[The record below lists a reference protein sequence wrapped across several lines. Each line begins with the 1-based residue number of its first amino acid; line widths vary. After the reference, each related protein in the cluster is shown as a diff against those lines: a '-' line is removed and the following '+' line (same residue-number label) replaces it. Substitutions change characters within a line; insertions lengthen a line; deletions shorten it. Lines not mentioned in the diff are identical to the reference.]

1 MSQAPPRRN
10 NGRRQGPLH
19 EPLGVP
25 GDLLDQLAVE
35 LVPELGVV
43 DAPLANLQSTSSH
56 VTRGEKR
63 GQAKEVVV
71 EVEAPFA

>member
-1 MSQAPPRRN
+1 
-10 NGRRQGPLH
+10 LH

-43 DAPLANLQSTSSH
+43 DAPLANLQSTSIQ

-63 GQAKEVVV
+63 GKQKGVVA
-71 EVEAPFA
+71 EIDAPFA